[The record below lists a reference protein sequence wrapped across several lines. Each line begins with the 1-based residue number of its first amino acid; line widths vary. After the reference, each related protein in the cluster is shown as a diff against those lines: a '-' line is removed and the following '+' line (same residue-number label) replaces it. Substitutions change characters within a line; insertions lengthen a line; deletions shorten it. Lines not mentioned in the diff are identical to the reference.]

1 MWGATLYSS
10 AAVNRTVEWAVQ
22 LPVCSGKVPWS
33 QRLNRIFSNE
43 WECELDSVPGCS
55 GRSSFKT
62 GQALCCLNSGWL
74 TSQVPWMSRAMAL
87 PCKLLAL
94 PAHLSTQALLD
105 GTTCR
110 CCLQPFQS
118 DGDRRHCIVGRA
130 DSIPQLRLG
139 RPGSRASR
147 TSQRTWIR
155 QICTPLLSFLVSV
168 HPWLGP
174 ADEKSCWL
182 GLLLGTTDV
191 NSVKIPVLAVASSPP
206 FSLTARF
213 LVVAPHRFSW
223 NPHGARSE

>member
-1 MWGATLYSS
+1 MGLWISFPSLARQQDETQGLDNSLGAWVSLNVDWIPWLAESGSLALQMWRATLYSS

-22 LPVCSGKVPWS
+22 LPVCSGKFPWS
-33 QRLNRIFSNE
+33 ERLNRIFSNE

-110 CCLQPFQS
+110 CCLQPFQW
-118 DGDRRHCIVGRA
+118 DRGRRHSIVGRA
-130 DSIPQLRLG
+130 MIPFLIWDWADPAPGRAEPLRGPESG
-139 RPGSRASR
+139 RS
-147 TSQRTWIR
+147 
-155 QICTPLLSFLVSV
+155 
-168 HPWLGP
+168 GP
-174 ADEKSCWL
+174 PC
-182 GLLLGTTDV
+182 
-191 NSVKIPVLAVASSPP
+191 
-206 FSLTARF
+206 
-213 LVVAPHRFSW
+213 
-223 NPHGARSE
+223 